1 MTDLLNS
8 SLLKQLGTQNEF
20 VGRHNGP
27 NKADQQKMLD
37 AINVAN
43 LDALIDETVPSQI
56 RLEKPMSLAEAKSE
70 ADMLEA
76 MKAFADQNQVKRT
89 FIGQGYYNTF
99 TPNVI
104 LRNVL
109 ENPGWYTAYTP
120 YQPEISQGRLE
131 ALLNY
136 QQMVMDLTGMEIANA
151 SLLDEATAAAEAM
164 TLCKRAGKSKS
175 KVFFV
180 ADDVHPQTIEV
191 VKTRAEYIGFEVQ
204 VGALDTLP
212 EQDVFGALVQY
223 PGTTGEVRD
232 LTDIIAKAQANK
244 TLVAVAT
251 DLLASALL
259 KPAGEMGSDVV
270 IGSAQRF
277 GVPMGYG
284 GPHAAFMA
292 TRDKH
297 KRTMPGRVIGVSI
310 DTNGNQALRMA
321 MQTREQHIRRE
332 KATSNIC
339 TAQALLANMAAF
351 YAVFHGSEG
360 LRTIARRT
368 HHMTAIL
375 AAGLTKSGYELAH
388 NSFFDTIT
396 INTGNKTAELY
407 QKAQQADI
415 NLREFSDKLGISL
428 DETTTIEDITAL
440 FNIFDIK
447 EDVSALS
454 AEIEQNEFAAIPE
467 NCRRESSFL
476 THPVFNTHHSET
488 QMMRYLKQLEN
499 KDFSLT
505 HGMIPLGSCTM
516 KLNAAAEMIPVTWPE
531 FGAIHPFA
539 PLEQAAG
546 YTALAADLKQ
556 KLCEITGYDDFSLQ
570 PNSGASGEY
579 AGLIAIQRYHASR
592 GEGHRNVCL
601 IPSSAHG
608 TNPATASMVSMK
620 VVVVKC
626 DADGNIDMGDLEAKV
641 EKHKD
646 NLSSIMITYPSTHG
660 VYEEQVKEVCEMVH
674 AAGGQVYLDGANM
687 NAQVGLTSPGFI
699 GSDVSHLNLHK
710 TFCIPHGG
718 GGPGMG
724 PIGVKSHL
732 APFLPGHIENGVQ
745 GKDYAV
751 SAADLGSASIL
762 PISWAYIAMMGEEG
776 LTEATKVAI
785 LNANYV
791 MEKLLPHYPV
801 LYRGTNGRVA
811 HECIIDIR
819 PLKEETGISEEDIA
833 KRLMDYGFHAPT
845 MSFPVAGTLMIEPTE
860 SEDLEELDRFC
871 EAMIA
876 IRHEMTAVKE
886 GKWPLDNN
894 PLVNAPH
901 TQVDLSSEEWNR
913 PYPRELGAFPTAST
927 KIWKYWP
934 TVNRVDNVYGDRNL
948 ICSCPSIDNYED

>member
-1 MTDLLNS
+1 MTELLQ
-8 SLLKQLGTQNEF
+8 SLSTQNEF
-20 VGRHNGP
+20 VARHNGP
-27 NKADQQKMLD
+27 NKSDQQKMLE

-43 LDALIDETVPSQI
+43 LDALIEETVPAQI
-56 RLEKPMSLAEAKSE
+56 RLEKPMTLAEAKSE
-70 ADMLEA
+70 ADMLLT
-76 MKAFADQNQVKRT
+76 MRKFADQNQIKRT
-89 FIGQGYYNTF
+89 YIGQGYYNTF

-131 ALLNY
+131 ALLNF
-136 QQMVMDLTGMEIANA
+136 QQMVMDLTAMDIANA
-151 SLLDEATAAAEAM
+151 SLLDEATAAGEAM

-180 ADDVHPQTIEV
+180 ADDVHPQTLEV
-191 VKTRAEYIGFEVQ
+191 VKTRAKYIGFDVQ
-204 VGALDTLP
+204 VGSLESLP
-212 EQDVFGALVQY
+212 DQDVFGALVQY

-244 TLVAVAT
+244 TLVTVAT

-259 KPAGEMGSDVV
+259 KPAGEMGADVV

-339 TAQALLANMAAF
+339 TAQALLANMASF
-351 YAVFHGSEG
+351 YAVYHGAEG

-375 AAGLTKSGYELAH
+375 AAGLTKSGFELAH

-396 INTGNKTAELY
+396 INTADKTEALY
-407 QKAQQADI
+407 AKAQAADI
-415 NLREFSDKLGISL
+415 NLRLLQGKLGVSL
-428 DETTTIEDITAL
+428 DETTTTDDIEAL
-440 FNIFDIK
+440 FAVFGVK
-447 EDVSALS
+447 EEVSALS
-454 AEIEQNEFAAIPE
+454 SEIAGNEFAAIPE
-467 NCRRESSFL
+467 ALRRTSEYL

-531 FGAIHPFA
+531 FGSIHPFA
-539 PLEQAAG
+539 PIEQAAG
-546 YTALAADLKQ
+546 YSALAKDLKE

-579 AGLIAIQRYHASR
+579 AGLIAIQRYHDSR

-626 DADGNIDMGDLEAKV
+626 DDDGNIDMSDLAAKI
-641 EKHKD
+641 EKHAD

-687 NAQVGLTSPGFI
+687 NAQVGLTSPGLI

-732 APFLPGHIENGVQ
+732 APFLPGHIENGVE
-745 GKDYAV
+745 GEDFAV

-762 PISWAYIAMMGEEG
+762 PISWAYIAMMGEAG

-785 LNANYV
+785 LNANYM
-791 MEKLLPHYPV
+791 MERLRPHYPV

-845 MSFPVAGTLMIEPTE
+845 MSFPVAGTLMVEPTE
-860 SEDLEELDRFC
+860 SEDLEEIDRFC

-876 IRHEMTAVKE
+876 IREEMAKVKNGE
-886 GKWPLDNN
+886 WPLENN

-901 TQVDLSSEEWNR
+901 TQVDLAKDEWDR
-913 PYPRELGAFPTAST
+913 PYSRELGCFPSPAT
-927 KIWKYWP
+927 KSWKYWP

-948 ICSCPSIDNYED
+948 ICSCPSIDSYED

>member
-1 MTDLLNS
+1 MTELLQ
-8 SLLKQLGTQNEF
+8 SLNTQHEF

-27 NKADQQKMLD
+27 NHADQQKMLST
-37 AINVAN
+37 INAES
-43 LDALIDETVPSQI
+43 LDALIAQTVPAQI
-56 RLEKPMSLAEAKSE
+56 RLEKPMQLAEAQSE
-70 ADMLEA
+70 ADMLA
-76 MKAFADQNQVKRT
+76 SIKKFADLNQVKRT

-131 ALLNY
+131 SLLNY
-136 QQMVMDLTGMEIANA
+136 QQMVMDLTGMDIANA

-164 TLCKRAGKSKS
+164 TLCQRAGKSKS

-191 VKTRAEYIGFEVQ
+191 IKTRAKYFGFDVVIGNVD
-204 VGALDTLP
+204 ALPQT
-212 EQDVFGALVQY
+212 EAFGALLQY
-223 PGTTGEVRD
+223 PSTTGEVRD
-232 LTDIIAKAQANK
+232 LTGVIAQAQANK
-244 TLVAVAT
+244 TLVSVAT
-251 DLLASALL
+251 DLLASALV
-259 KPAGEMGSDVV
+259 KPAGEMGADVV

-292 TRDKH
+292 TREQH

-310 DTNGNQALRMA
+310 DAKGNQALRMA

-339 TAQALLANMAAF
+339 TAQALLANMASF
-351 YAVFHGSEG
+351 FAVYHGEEG
-360 LRTIARRT
+360 IRTIARRT

-388 NSFFDTIT
+388 NAFFDTIT
-396 INTGNKTAELY
+396 INTGDNTQALY
-407 QKAQQADI
+407 AKAQAADI
-415 NLREFSDKLGISL
+415 NLRLLDGQIGISF
-428 DETTTIEDITAL
+428 DETTTVADIDAL
-440 FNIFDIK
+440 FAIFDVK
-447 EDVSALS
+447 ESVNALS
-454 AEIEQNEFAAIPE
+454 TDIAGNEFAAIPE
-467 NCRRESSFL
+467 ACRRTSRFL

-531 FGAIHPFA
+531 FGALHPFA
-539 PLEQAAG
+539 PISQAAG
-546 YTALAADLKQ
+546 YTALAEDLKA
-556 KLCEITGYDDFSLQ
+556 KLCEITGYDAFSLQ

-579 AGLIAIQRYHASR
+579 AGLIAIQRYHESR

-608 TNPATASMVSMK
+608 TNPATAAMVSMK

-626 DADGNIDMGDLEAKV
+626 DENGNIDLVDLAAKI
-641 EKHKD
+641 EKHQE

-732 APFLPGHIENGVQ
+732 APFLPGHIENGVE
-745 GKDYAV
+745 GKEFAV

-762 PISWAYIAMMGEEG
+762 PISWAYIAMMGADG

-791 MEKLLPHYPV
+791 MERLRPHYPV

-845 MSFPVAGTLMIEPTE
+845 MSFPVAGTLMVEPTE

-871 EAMIA
+871 DAMIA
-876 IRHEMTAVKE
+876 IREEMSKVKNGE
-886 GKWPLDNN
+886 WPLENN

-901 TQVDLSSEEWNR
+901 TQVDLMEEQWDR
-913 PYPRELGAFPTAST
+913 PYPREIACFPSAAT
-927 KIWKYWP
+927 KRSKYWP

-948 ICSCPSIDNYED
+948 VCSCPGIENYEE

>member
-1 MTDLLNS
+1 MTDLLR
-8 SLLKQLGTQNEF
+8 SLSTDNEF
-20 VGRHNGP
+20 VARHNGP
-27 NKADQQKMLD
+27 NLTDQKTMLERIKAE
-37 AINVAN
+37 N
-43 LDALIDETVPSQI
+43 LDELIQQTVPQQI
-56 RLEKPMSLAEAKSE
+56 RLEKPLTLDAPLSE
-70 ADMLEA
+70 AGMLEE
-76 MKAFADQNQVKRT
+76 MKKFAQQNQVKRT

-136 QQMVMDLTGMEIANA
+136 QQMVIDLTGMEIANA

-175 KVFFV
+175 KTFFV
-180 ADDVHPQTIEV
+180 ASDVHPQTIEV
-191 VKTRAEYIGFEVQ
+191 VKTRAEYIGFDVLIGE
-204 VGALDTLP
+204 LDSLP

-223 PGTTGEVRD
+223 PNTTGDVRD

-244 TLVAVAT
+244 TLVTVAT
-251 DLLASALL
+251 DLLASTLI
-259 KPAGEMGSDVV
+259 KPAGEMGADVV

-360 LRTIARRT
+360 LKIIARRT

-375 AAGLTKSGYELAH
+375 ASGLTQAGYELAN

-396 INTGNKTAELY
+396 INTGDRTEALY
-407 QKAQQADI
+407 GAAQRDNI
-415 NLREFSDKLGISL
+415 NLRKLDGKLGVSF
-428 DETTTIEDITAL
+428 DETTTTADIVAL
-440 FNIFDIK
+440 FSVFQVTESI
-447 EDVSALS
+447 EALS
-454 AEIEQNEFAAIPE
+454 AEVAKNEFAAIPE
-467 NCRRESSFL
+467 NCRRESEFL

-539 PLEQAAG
+539 PIEQAAG
-546 YTALAADLKQ
+546 YTALAKDLKA

-579 AGLIAIQRYHASR
+579 AGLIAIQRYHQSR

-626 DADGNIDMGDLEAKV
+626 DDDGNIDMADLEAKI
-641 EKHKD
+641 EKHAE

-660 VYEEQVKEVCEMVH
+660 VFEEHVKEVCEKIH

-687 NAQVGLTSPGFI
+687 NAQVGLTTPGFI

-745 GKDYAV
+745 GSDHAV
-751 SAADLGSASIL
+751 SAADMGSASIL
-762 PISWAYIAMMGEEG
+762 PISWAYIAMMGEQG
-776 LTEATKVAI
+776 LTHATEVAI

-791 MEKLLPHYPV
+791 MERLLPYYPV
-801 LYRGTNGRVA
+801 LYRGKNGRVA

-845 MSFPVAGTLMIEPTE
+845 MSFPVAGTLMVEPTE
-860 SEDLEELDRFC
+860 SEDLEELNRFSD
-871 EAMIA
+871 AMIA
-876 IRHEMTAVKE
+876 IRKEMNKVRDGE
-886 GKWPLDNN
+886 WPLDNN

-901 TQVDLSSEEWNR
+901 TQVDLASSEWDR
-913 PYPRELGAFPTAST
+913 PYPRELAAFPSRSQRV
-927 KIWKYWP
+927 WKYWP

-948 ICSCPSIDNYED
+948 ICSCPSIEEYVEE

>member
-1 MTDLLNS
+1 MTELLQ
-8 SLLKQLGTQNEF
+8 SLSTQHEF
-20 VGRHNGP
+20 VARHNGP
-27 NKADQQKMLD
+27 NKADQQQMLE
-37 AINVAN
+37 AINATS
-43 LDALIDETVPSQI
+43 LDQLIEQTVPAQI
-56 RLEKPMSLAEAKSE
+56 RLEKPLSLAEAKSE
-70 ADMLEA
+70 SDMLVA
-76 MKAFADQNQVKRT
+76 MKQFAQQNQIKRT

-131 ALLNY
+131 ALLNF
-136 QQMVMDLTGMEIANA
+136 QQMVMDLTGMDIANA

-175 KVFFV
+175 NAFFV
-180 ADDVHPQTIEV
+180 ASDVHPQTIEV
-191 VKTRAEYIGFEVQ
+191 IKTRAKYIGFDVI
-204 VGALDTLP
+204 VDDLANLTS
-212 EQDVFGALVQY
+212 QDVFGALVQY
-223 PGTTGEVRD
+223 PTTTGEVID
-232 LTDIIAKAQANK
+232 LTDIIAAAQANK

-251 DLLASALL
+251 DLLASTLL
-259 KPAGEMGSDVV
+259 KPAGEMGADVV

-310 DTNGNQALRMA
+310 DSNGNQALRMA

-339 TAQALLANMAAF
+339 TAQALLANMASF
-351 YAVFHGSEG
+351 YAVFHGAEG

-375 AAGLTKSGYELAH
+375 ASGLTQAGFELAH

-396 INTGNKTAELY
+396 LNTGKQTDTLY
-407 QKAQQADI
+407 QKAQDADI
-415 NLREFSDKLGISL
+415 NLRKLSGKLGISL
-428 DETTTIEDITAL
+428 DETTTTEDIQAL
-440 FNIFDIK
+440 FAVFGVTAEVN
-447 EDVSALS
+447 ALS
-454 AEIEQNEFAAIPE
+454 SDIAQNEFAAIPE
-467 NCRRESSFL
+467 ALRRESKYL

-531 FGAIHPFA
+531 FGALHPFA
-539 PLEQAAG
+539 PIEQAAG
-546 YTALAADLKQ
+546 YSALAKDLKE
-556 KLCEITGYDDFSLQ
+556 KLCEITGYDAFSLQ

-579 AGLIAIQRYHASR
+579 AGLIAIQRYHESR
-592 GEGHRNVCL
+592 GDTHRNVCL

-626 DADGNIDMGDLEAKV
+626 DEDGNIDIDDLAAKI
-641 EKHKD
+641 EKHRE

-660 VYEEQVKEVCEMVH
+660 VYEEQVKQVCEMVH
-674 AAGGQVYLDGANM
+674 EAGGQVYLDGANM
-687 NAQVGLTSPGFI
+687 NAQVGLTTPGFI

-732 APFLPGHIENGVQ
+732 APFLPGHIENGVE
-745 GKDYAV
+745 GEDCAV

-762 PISWAYIAMMGEEG
+762 PISWAYIAMMGEVG

-791 MEKLLPHYPV
+791 MEKLRPHYPV

-833 KRLMDYGFHAPT
+833 KRLMDFGFHAPT
-845 MSFPVAGTLMIEPTE
+845 MSFPVAGTLMVEPTE

-876 IRHEMTAVKE
+876 IREEMAKVKAGE
-886 GKWPLDNN
+886 WPLDNN

-901 TQVDLSSEEWNR
+901 TQVDLAAEEWNR
-913 PYPRELGAFPTAST
+913 PYPRELGCFPSKAT
-927 KIWKYWP
+927 KQWKYWP

-948 ICSCPSIDNYED
+948 ICSCPSIDSYEE

>member
-1 MTDLLNS
+1 MTELLQ
-8 SLLKQLGTQNEF
+8 SLSTQNEF
-20 VGRHNGP
+20 VARHNGP
-27 NKADQQKMLD
+27 NKSDQQKMLE

-43 LDALIDETVPSQI
+43 LDALIDETVPAQI
-56 RLEKPMSLAEAKSE
+56 RLEKPMTLAEAKSE
-70 ADMLEA
+70 ADMLVA
-76 MKAFADQNQVKRT
+76 MREFADQNQIKRT

-131 ALLNY
+131 ALLNF
-136 QQMVMDLTGMEIANA
+136 QQMVMDLTAMDIANA
-151 SLLDEATAAAEAM
+151 SLLDEATAAGEAM

-175 KVFFV
+175 NVFFV
-180 ADDVHPQTIEV
+180 ADDVHPQTLEV
-191 VKTRAEYIGFEVQ
+191 VKTRAKYIGFDVQ
-204 VGALDTLP
+204 VGALESLP

-244 TLVAVAT
+244 TLVTVAT

-259 KPAGEMGSDVV
+259 KPAGEMGADVV

-310 DTNGNQALRMA
+310 DSNGNQALRMA

-339 TAQALLANMAAF
+339 TAQALLANMASF
-351 YAVFHGSEG
+351 YAVYHGAEG

-375 AAGLTKSGYELAH
+375 AAGLTKAGFELAH

-396 INTGNKTAELY
+396 INSGEQTQALY
-407 QKAQQADI
+407 AKAQAADI
-415 NLREFSDKLGISL
+415 NLRKLPTQLGVSL
-428 DETTTIEDITAL
+428 DETTTVADVEAL
-440 FNIFDIK
+440 FAVFGV
-447 EDVSALS
+447 EQDVNALS
-454 AEIEQNEFAAIPE
+454 SEIASNEFAAIPE
-467 NCRRESSFL
+467 ALRRTSEYL

-531 FGAIHPFA
+531 FGSIHPFA
-539 PLEQAAG
+539 PIEQAAG
-546 YTALAADLKQ
+546 YSALAKDLKE

-579 AGLIAIQRYHASR
+579 AGLIAIQRYHESR

-626 DADGNIDMGDLEAKV
+626 DEDGNIDMTDLAAKI
-641 EKHKD
+641 EKHAE

-687 NAQVGLTSPGFI
+687 NAQVGLTSPGLI

-732 APFLPGHIENGVQ
+732 APFLPGHIENGVE
-745 GKDYAV
+745 GEDFAV

-785 LNANYV
+785 LNANYM
-791 MEKLLPHYPV
+791 MERLRPHYPV

-845 MSFPVAGTLMIEPTE
+845 MSFPVAGTLMVEPTE
-860 SEDLEELDRFC
+860 SEDLEEIDRFC
-871 EAMIA
+871 DAMIA
-876 IRHEMTAVKE
+876 IREEITAVHE
-886 GKWPLDNN
+886 GAWPLDNN

-901 TQVDLSSEEWNR
+901 TQVDLASEEWDH
-913 PYPRELGAFPTAST
+913 PYPREMGCFPSPAT
-927 KIWKYWP
+927 KQWKYWP

-948 ICSCPSIDNYED
+948 ICSCPSIDNYEE

>member
-1 MTDLLNS
+1 MTELLQ
-8 SLLKQLGTQNEF
+8 SLSTQNEF

-27 NKADQQKMLD
+27 KLSDQQKMLE
-37 AINVAN
+37 AINAVS
-43 LDALIDETVPSQI
+43 LDALISETLPANI
-56 RLEKPMSLAEAKSE
+56 RLEQPMTLAEAKSE
-70 ADMLEA
+70 ADMLA
-76 MKAFADQNQVKRT
+76 TMKQFANQNQVKRT

-131 ALLNY
+131 SLLNF
-136 QQMVMDLTGMEIANA
+136 QQMVIDLTGMEIANA

-175 KVFFV
+175 NVFFV

-191 VKTRAEYIGFEVQ
+191 VKTRAKFIGFEVL
-204 VGALDTLP
+204 VGSLESLP

-223 PGTTGEVRD
+223 PSTTGEVRD

-244 TLVAVAT
+244 TLVTVAT
-251 DLLASALL
+251 DLLASTLL
-259 KPAGEMGSDVV
+259 KPAGEMGADVA

-310 DTNGNQALRMA
+310 DAKGNQALRMA

-339 TAQALLANMAAF
+339 TAQALLANMASF
-351 YAVFHGSEG
+351 YAVYHGAEG

-375 AAGLTKSGYELAH
+375 AAGLTKGGFELAH

-396 INTGNKTAELY
+396 INTGEKTQDLY
-407 QKAQQADI
+407 TKALAADI
-415 NLREFSDKLGISL
+415 NLRVLPGKLGISL
-428 DETTTIEDITAL
+428 DETTTVADVEAL
-440 FNIFDIK
+440 FAVFGVK
-447 EDVSALS
+447 EDVAALS
-454 AEIEQNEFAAIPE
+454 TEIAGNEFAAIPE
-467 NCRRESSFL
+467 ALRRTSEYL
-476 THPVFNTHHSET
+476 THPVFNTYHSET

-516 KLNAAAEMIPVTWPE
+516 KLNAAAEMIPITWPE
-531 FGAIHPFA
+531 FGSIHPFA
-539 PLEQAAG
+539 PAEQAAG
-546 YTALAADLKQ
+546 YAALAKDLKE
-556 KLCEITGYDDFSLQ
+556 KLCEITGYDAFSLQ

-579 AGLIAIQRYHASR
+579 AGLIAIQRYHESR

-626 DADGNIDMGDLEAKV
+626 DDEGNIDIDDLAAKI

-660 VYEEQVKEVCEMVH
+660 VYEEKVKEVCEMVH

-732 APFLPGHIENGVQ
+732 APFLPGHIENGVE
-745 GKDYAV
+745 GEDFAV
-751 SAADLGSASIL
+751 SAADFGSASIL
-762 PISWAYIAMMGEEG
+762 PISWAYIAMMGEAG
-776 LTEATKVAI
+776 LSNATKVAI

-791 MEKLLPHYPV
+791 MERLRPHYPV
-801 LYRGTNGRVA
+801 LYRGKNGRVA

-845 MSFPVAGTLMIEPTE
+845 MSFPVAGTLMVEPTE
-860 SEDLEELDRFC
+860 SEDLAELNRFC
-871 EAMIA
+871 DAMIS
-876 IRHEMTAVKE
+876 IREEMTKVKNGE
-886 GKWPLDNN
+886 WPLENN

-901 TQVDLSSEEWNR
+901 TQVDLSAEEWDR
-913 PYPRELGAFPTAST
+913 PYSRELGCFPSKAT
-927 KIWKYWP
+927 KSWKYWP

>member
-1 MTDLLNS
+1 MTELLQ
-8 SLLKQLGTQNEF
+8 SLSTQNEF

-27 NKADQQKMLD
+27 KLSDQQKMLE
-37 AINVAN
+37 AINAVS
-43 LDALIDETVPSQI
+43 LDALISETVPANI
-56 RLEKPMSLAEAKSE
+56 RLEQPMTLAEAKSE
-70 ADMLEA
+70 ADMLA
-76 MKAFADQNQVKRT
+76 TMKQFAKQNQVKRT

-131 ALLNY
+131 SLLNF
-136 QQMVMDLTGMEIANA
+136 QQMVIDLTGMEIANA

-175 KVFFV
+175 NVFFV

-191 VKTRAEYIGFEVQ
+191 VKTRAKFIGFEVL
-204 VGALDTLP
+204 VGSLESLP

-223 PGTTGEVRD
+223 PSTTGEVRD

-244 TLVAVAT
+244 TLVTVAT
-251 DLLASALL
+251 DLLASTLL
-259 KPAGEMGSDVV
+259 KPAGEMGADVA

-310 DTNGNQALRMA
+310 DAKGNQALRMA

-339 TAQALLANMAAF
+339 TAQALLANMASF
-351 YAVFHGSEG
+351 YAVYHGAEG

-375 AAGLTKSGYELAH
+375 AAGLTKGGFELAH

-396 INTGNKTAELY
+396 INTGEKTQDLY
-407 QKAQQADI
+407 TKALAADI
-415 NLREFSDKLGISL
+415 NLRALPGKLGISL
-428 DETTTIEDITAL
+428 DETTTVADVEAL
-440 FNIFDIK
+440 FTVFGVK
-447 EDVSALS
+447 EDVAALS
-454 AEIEQNEFAAIPE
+454 TEIAGNEFAAIPE
-467 NCRRESSFL
+467 ALRRTSEYL
-476 THPVFNTHHSET
+476 THPVFNTYHSET

-516 KLNAAAEMIPVTWPE
+516 KLNAAAEMIPITWPE
-531 FGAIHPFA
+531 FGSIHPFA
-539 PLEQAAG
+539 PAEQAAG
-546 YTALAADLKQ
+546 YAALAKDLKE
-556 KLCEITGYDDFSLQ
+556 KLCEITGYDAFSLQ

-579 AGLIAIQRYHASR
+579 AGLIAIQRYHESR

-626 DADGNIDMGDLEAKV
+626 DDEGNIDIDDLAAKI

-660 VYEEQVKEVCEMVH
+660 VYEEKVKEVCEMVH

-732 APFLPGHIENGVQ
+732 APFLPGHIENGVE
-745 GKDYAV
+745 GEDFAV
-751 SAADLGSASIL
+751 SAADFGSASIL
-762 PISWAYIAMMGEEG
+762 PISWAYIAMMGEAG
-776 LTEATKVAI
+776 LSNATKVAI

-791 MEKLLPHYPV
+791 MERLRPHYPV
-801 LYRGTNGRVA
+801 LYRGKNGRVA

-845 MSFPVAGTLMIEPTE
+845 MSFPVAGTLMVEPTE
-860 SEDLEELDRFC
+860 SEDLAELNRFC
-871 EAMIA
+871 DAMIS
-876 IRHEMTAVKE
+876 IREEMTKVKNGE
-886 GKWPLDNN
+886 WPLENN

-901 TQVDLSSEEWNR
+901 TQVDLSAEEWDR
-913 PYPRELGAFPTAST
+913 PYSRELGCFPSKAT
-927 KIWKYWP
+927 KSWKYWP

>member
-1 MTDLLNS
+1 MTELLQ
-8 SLLKQLGTQNEF
+8 SLNTQHEF

-27 NKADQQKMLD
+27 NHADQQKMLST
-37 AINVAN
+37 INAES
-43 LDALIDETVPSQI
+43 LDALIAQTVPAQI
-56 RLEKPMSLAEAKSE
+56 RLEKPMQLAEAQSE
-70 ADMLEA
+70 ADMLA
-76 MKAFADQNQVKRT
+76 SIKKFADLNQVKRT

-131 ALLNY
+131 SLLNY
-136 QQMVMDLTGMEIANA
+136 QQMVMDLTGMDIANA

-164 TLCKRAGKSKS
+164 TLCQRAGKSKS

-191 VKTRAEYIGFEVQ
+191 IKTRAKYFGFDVVIGNVD
-204 VGALDTLP
+204 ALPQT
-212 EQDVFGALVQY
+212 EAFGALLQY
-223 PGTTGEVRD
+223 PSTTGEVRD
-232 LTDIIAKAQANK
+232 LTDVIAQAQANK
-244 TLVAVAT
+244 TLVSVAT
-251 DLLASALL
+251 DLLASALV
-259 KPAGEMGSDVV
+259 KPAGEMGADVV

-292 TRDKH
+292 TREQH

-310 DTNGNQALRMA
+310 DAKGNQALRMA

-339 TAQALLANMAAF
+339 TAQALLANMASF
-351 YAVFHGSEG
+351 FAVYHGEEG
-360 LRTIARRT
+360 IRTIARRT

-388 NSFFDTIT
+388 NAFFDTIT
-396 INTGNKTAELY
+396 INTGDKTQALY
-407 QKAQQADI
+407 AKAQAADI
-415 NLREFSDKLGISL
+415 NLRLLDGQIGISF
-428 DETTTIEDITAL
+428 DETTTVADIDAL
-440 FNIFDIK
+440 FAIFDVK
-447 EDVSALS
+447 ENVNALS
-454 AEIEQNEFAAIPE
+454 TDIAGNEFAAIPE
-467 NCRRESSFL
+467 ACRRTSRFL

-531 FGAIHPFA
+531 FGALHPFA
-539 PLEQAAG
+539 PIEQAAG
-546 YTALAADLKQ
+546 YTALAEDLKA
-556 KLCEITGYDDFSLQ
+556 KLCEITGYDAFSLQ

-579 AGLIAIQRYHASR
+579 AGLIAIQRYHESR

-608 TNPATASMVSMK
+608 TNPATAAMVSMK

-626 DADGNIDMGDLEAKV
+626 DENGNIDLVDLAAKI
-641 EKHKD
+641 EKHQE

-732 APFLPGHIENGVQ
+732 APFLPGHIENGVE
-745 GKDYAV
+745 GKEFAV

-762 PISWAYIAMMGEEG
+762 PISWAYIAMMGADG

-791 MEKLLPHYPV
+791 MERLRPHYPV

-845 MSFPVAGTLMIEPTE
+845 MSFPVAGTLMVEPTE

-871 EAMIA
+871 DAMIA
-876 IRHEMTAVKE
+876 IREEMSKVKNGE
-886 GKWPLDNN
+886 WPLENN

-901 TQVDLSSEEWNR
+901 TQVDLMEEQWDR
-913 PYPRELGAFPTAST
+913 PYPREIACFPSIAT
-927 KIWKYWP
+927 KRSKYWP

-948 ICSCPSIDNYED
+948 VCSCPGIENYEE